1 MEPLEWIAL
10 IEAAIGV
17 GSYLWDSFSGDE
29 YTNPYTKE
37 ALKRLNAMSKSGY
50 GEDILSKMKQNINQQ
65 SGAEA
70 EALRTNLSQQL
81 GRSNTPFAPKTAAL
95 EGLMSDLA
103 GKRAQAISGVDIANE
118 QTKIDA
124 TRSLLGAPVQK
135 ETGLSELS
143 GSALSQ
149 ALNLFALSQT
159 NQGGSTDLNTQKV
172 LKNYGSPYYTS
183 YQNMYGNNG
192 MYWTQFNRPKVQ

>member
-1 MEPLEWIAL
+1 MEPLTWIAL
-10 IEAAIGV
+10 IQAAISV
-17 GSYLWDSFSGDE
+17 GSYLWDQYSEDE
-29 YTNPYTKE
+29 YANPYTKQ
-37 ALKRLNAMSKSGY
+37 ALKRLNEASKSGY
-50 GEDILSKMKQNINQQ
+50 GEDMLAQMKRNINQQ
-65 SGAEA
+65 TGSEA

-95 EGLMSDLA
+95 ESLMSDLA

-118 QTKIDA
+118 QAKIDA

-149 ALNLFALSQT
+149 AMNLFALSQM
-159 NQGGSTDLNTQKV
+159 NQGGDINTQK
-172 LKNYGSPYYTS
+172 LTQSYGSVNSPYFTQYNDLYGKKIPYYTQ
-183 YQNMYGNNG
+183 YQ
-192 MYWTQFNRPKVQ
+192 R